1 LVLGF
6 INEVLKGP
14 LEIKKNDKT
23 FSDTMNLKDKEAVFR
38 YEHLRS
44 YGGISGRHSRERDL
58 FVKKGLFSWME
69 TWARHTRPILGCIEK
84 TDPQVISVHKDRLA
98 EGIHPQVIDIL
109 AEMAMAV
116 YGGAEGV

>member
-1 LVLGF
+1 MVLGF
-6 INEVLKGP
+6 INEVLNGP
-14 LEIKKNDKT
+14 LQIKKNGKT

-58 FVKKGLFSWME
+58 FIKKGLFSWME
-69 TWARHTRPILGCIEK
+69 TWARYTRPISGYIEK
-84 TDPQVISVHKDRLA
+84 TYPHGISVHKERLA
-98 EGIHPQVIDIL
+98 EGINPRVIDIV

-116 YGGAEGV
+116 YVGTEGV